1 MLSDG
6 VTECFGCLAD
16 VVQLDDTQFDWY
28 GADTCD
34 NISAELTALL
44 VAQSVA
50 LRNGW
55 QDVIVR
61 PDLILGPQLAALD
74 MTCGSNPKLAKLI
87 RLHQQ
92 WMPHMRMCPV
102 PGHSKHAWNDLA
114 DSVGTM
120 GCCARAVHRKIP
132 S

>member
-50 LRNGW
+50 LRNGR

-74 MTCGSNPKLAKLI
+74 MT
-87 RLHQQ
+87 
-92 WMPHMRMCPV
+92 
-102 PGHSKHAWNDLA
+102 
-114 DSVGTM
+114 
-120 GCCARAVHRKIP
+120 
-132 S
+132 